1 MSLLVAVPVK
11 ETLHPTLKARACELA
26 GAVCAEARNR
36 ELFGDVTLG
45 WHEDLL
51 PPTPPPG
58 AGRFWHQARA
68 RNDLLAAHLRPEHE
82 WVLWVDADL
91 VDYPADLP
99 AQLYAASPGNIV
111 APLVLI
117 EGTSDRPEGPAF
129 YDTLGFIH
137 GGQRTPARPPYWP
150 GANGSS
156 LVELESV
163 GCIYLIPAWVLRS
176 GVAYA
181 SPPVDKDVDHPSLW
195 NTGHT
200 DHWPV
205 MQQARALGL
214 EVVCYTGA
222 AAYHAALPN
231 WGEAWH

>member
-26 GAVCAEARNR
+26 GAVCAEVRNR
-36 ELFGDVTLG
+36 ELFGEVTLG
-45 WHEDLL
+45 WHEDLQ
-51 PPTPPPG
+51 PPTPPLG
-58 AGRFWHQARA
+58 AGKFWHQARA
-68 RNDLLAAHLRPEHE
+68 RNDLLAAWLEPKHE

-99 AQLYAASPGNIV
+99 AQLYAASPGDIV

-117 EGTSDRPEGPAF
+117 EGTDRF

-163 GCIYLIPAWVLRS
+163 GCIYLMPAWVLRS

-205 MQQARALGL
+205 MQQARALG
-214 EVVCYTGA
+214 VGVYCYTA
-222 AAYHAALPN
+222 AVAYHAILPN
-231 WGEAWH
+231 FGEAYH